1 MIALANGN
9 LFGFSSCEVSSRDL
23 EFCWGTL
30 SFNKSG
36 QRNEGGSHESHINR
50 NVLLKTA
57 LPTFS
62 LKYGKKGR
70 LRYLDRAHNL
80 HSFLSLFLF
89 FK

>member
-36 QRNEGGSHESHINR
+36 QKGG
-50 NVLLKTA
+50 L
-57 LPTFS
+57 
-62 LKYGKKGR
+62 
-70 LRYLDRAHNL
+70 
-80 HSFLSLFLF
+80 
-89 FK
+89 